1 MGRRASGGARQGHRD
16 RAGAVDNAKTPG
28 TGAVD
33 KAKTAAENLAI
44 DLAEQA
50 LRRRAEEEARK
61 ERHAIE
67 VSEEAE
73 A

>member
-1 MGRRASGGARQGHRD
+1 VEVRD
-16 RAGAVDNAKTPG
+16 KAIETGAGAVDNARTLG

-33 KAKTAAENLAI
+33 KARAAAENLAI

-61 ERHAIE
+61 ELHAIA
-67 VSEEAE
+67 VSEEEE